1 MAQLLEGRESNRLN
15 RIKMKKVVL
24 FLTIMFMSM
33 SYAQEVKQIPQI
45 NVSGEGKVKIAPDQV
60 CISATVETKGNNAKD
75 VKKQNDEKIDAVLK
89 FIKKMNVPVADYK
102 TKQVS
107 LNPQYD
113 YEKKKTSYN
122 AKDVKK
128 QNDEKIDAVLKFIK
142 KMNVPVADYK
152 TKQVSLNPQYDYEK
166 KKTSYNATQT
176 VEIVLKD
183 LSKYDEVMEGLVQQG
198 INRIDNVSFES
209 SKLAQHQSEARKLA
223 IKDAKAKAEDYVSV
237 LGQKVGKAIAI
248 SDNSQVYNPRP
259 MYAAMKSMAMDTNG
273 GAENE
278 TLAVGEI
285 EITANVNVSF
295 VLD

>member
-1 MAQLLEGRESNRLN
+1 
-15 RIKMKKVVL
+15 MKKVVL

-60 CISATVETKGNNAKD
+60 CISATVETKGN
-75 VKKQNDEKIDAVLK
+75 
-89 FIKKMNVPVADYK
+89 
-102 TKQVS
+102 
-107 LNPQYD
+107 
-113 YEKKKTSYN
+113 N

-248 SDNSQVYNPRP
+248 SDNSQVYHPQP
-259 MYAAMKSMAMDTNG
+259 MYAAMRMKEADSM
-273 GAENE
+273 GASNE
-278 TLAVGEI
+278 TLAIGEI
-285 EITANVNVSF
+285 EITANVSVSF